1 MSIKQDQA
9 IAKITNEAMEIK
21 NNFAIFIEE
30 HLTGICTNDKVADK
44 LLAGK
49 PLKDFCKSCEEEAR
63 KKARAQGS
71 GFQIAGLPDQEYFD
85 MVEAFYEITAEDMSS
100 ASSAP
105 AGVIDITNLL

>member
-9 IAKITNEAMEIK
+9 IAKITSEAMEMK

-30 HLTGICTNDKVADK
+30 HLTGICTNDKVAEK

-49 PLKDFCKSCEEEAR
+49 PLKEFCKRCEKEAR
-63 KKARAQGS
+63 EKAREQGS

-85 MVEAFYEITAEDMSS
+85 RVEAFYGITAEDLTD
-100 ASSAP
+100 AAAP
-105 AGVIDITNLL
+105 SGVIDIMSFL